1 MILQFSQSFFTE
13 ALTFINLVFSHHD
26 AAFRQIVRRQLNRHF
41 VAQRQADKMRPHPAR
56 NVGQQPMPVRQF
68 HPEQGVRQHFHYGAF
83 NFNGIFARQ
92 VKISGSA
99 SVINTVCSKWA
110 DS

>member
-1 MILQFSQSFFTE
+1 MILQFSHSFLTD
-13 ALTFINLVFSHHD
+13 ALTFINSVFSHDD
-26 AAFRQIVRRQLNRHF
+26 AAFRQVVRRHFERHF
-41 VAQRQADKMRPHPAR
+41 VARRQEDELRPHPAR
-56 NVGQQPMPVRQF
+56 HMGQHPVPILQF

-83 NFNGIFARQ
+83 NFNGVFARQ